1 MQEVNLRHFRK
12 LLHILHLQRPQN
24 TERTTDSP
32 GTQPY
37 ECRKSV
43 VQSAPCEIRILA
55 MLTPELI
62 RCKALPEGLN
72 RHLPSSVRRPA
83 WEPSRRSRPCRQG
96 SPAAAPPRSFSFD
109 PTGRFSY
116 CCNQWA
122 DNVTVFRVDR
132 DKGTLTF
139 TNQYTPVGNPS
150 IIIFLDLAKTQR

>member
-1 MQEVNLRHFRK
+1 VQGVAG
-12 LLHILHLQRPQN
+12 
-24 TERTTDSP
+24 
-32 GTQPY
+32 GTQSPPPKQ
-37 ECRKSV
+37 RQTTRLGTWQTLS
-43 VQSAPCEIRILA
+43 
-55 MLTPELI
+55 T
-62 RCKALPEGLN
+62 LPAGFAG
-72 RHLPSSVRRPA
+72 SS
-83 WEPSRRSRPCRQG
+83 S
-96 SPAAAPPRSFSFD
+96 PRSFSFD